1 MVSRILAPYFRLR
14 QDTDFPPPNFDV
26 QHADGS
32 GPLNQNVNVR
42 SEEHTA
48 LAREIAGA
56 STVLLKNTGVLP
68 LKSTNGVRS
77 AAIIGMDAAMPKDG
91 CNQNECN
98 EGVMVI
104 GWGSGSY
111 ALTNVVPPVT
121 SLFTQLTT
129 ALSPP
134 VPATAIATSLIN
146 DIASAQAA
154 AKGKDVAFVFA
165 NAMSG
170 ELGFYDIVA
179 GHMGDRNDLELWYKG
194 GNLVGGFK
202 VGWCGADAFWL

>member
-1 MVSRILAPYFRLR
+1 MVSRILAPYYRLR
-14 QDTDFPPPNFDV
+14 QDTDFPPPNFDI

-32 GPLNQNVNVR
+32 GSLNQNVNVR
-42 SEEHTA
+42 SDAHTA

-56 STVLLKNTGVLP
+56 SAVLLKNTGVLP
-68 LKSTNGVRS
+68 LKRTNGVKS

-121 SLFTQLTT
+121 SLTSQLTT
-129 ALSPP
+129 LSPP
-134 VPATAIATSLIN
+134 IPATAITTSLTN
-146 DIASAQAA
+146 DILSAQAA
-154 AKGKDVAFVFA
+154 ARGKDVAFVFA

-170 ELGFYDIVA
+170 ELGFYDIVV
-179 GHMGDRNDLELWYKG
+179 GNMGDRNDLELWYKG
-194 GNLVGGFK
+194 GNLVSGFK
-202 VGWCGADAFWL
+202 LGWCGADSFCL